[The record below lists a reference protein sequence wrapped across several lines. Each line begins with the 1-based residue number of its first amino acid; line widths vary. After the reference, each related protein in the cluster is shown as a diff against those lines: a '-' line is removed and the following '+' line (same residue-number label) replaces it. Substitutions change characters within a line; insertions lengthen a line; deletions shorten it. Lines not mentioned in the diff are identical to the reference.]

1 MSIDATNWAWG
12 IVKGDQGFCRYWRW
26 TQYKLGP
33 RHLAVLL
40 KIADRVNGDASYWG
54 GRDWLYQELKGVV
67 SNPTAISKCI
77 TDLCKAHILL
87 QTQRPSNKRKAK
99 YRLNIENMSC
109 ADIAHVYPYVVCH
122 HSTRTNVSSATTAHE
137 QMFRVP
143 PQHTSTIYNSIREEE
158 NSIDIHPN
166 GWIEQIFV
174 TTNIVGLDEYFSVV
188 PEKLNIPKDDLSILE
203 IIKTNKTKL
212 TDPGSDRCFI
222 SLWTEYLGRVPA
234 FSTLR
239 AVVDN
244 QGANAFPTPGL
255 YEWQIKELK
264 KNNPENPD
272 SYFLKG
278 ENPLYK
284 KPLPET
290 PTVEV

>member
-1 MSIDATNWAWG
+1 MSIDATNWTWG
-12 IVKGDQGFCRYWRW
+12 VVKGETW

-67 SNPTAISKCI
+67 SDPTAISKCI

-87 QTQRPSNKRKAK
+87 QTERPSGKRKATYK
-99 YRLNIENMSC
+99 LNIENLSC
-109 ADIAHVYPYVVCH
+109 ADIAPDEHLSC
-122 HSTRTNVSSATTAHE
+122 ATTAPE
-137 QMFRVP
+137 TFVRVP
-143 PQHTSTIYNSIREEE
+143 PQHPTTIYNSIKEEE
-158 NSIDIHPN
+158 NSIDIQPN

-290 PTVEV
+290 PKTIKQKKQRRYI

>member
-12 IVKGDQGFCRYWRW
+12 VVKGDTW

-99 YRLNIENMSC
+99 YRLNIENLSC
-109 ADIAHVYPYVVCH
+109 ADIAPDTHMSC
-122 HSTRTNVSSATTAHE
+122 ATTAHE

-143 PQHTSTIYNSIREEE
+143 PQHTSTINNSIREEE

-239 AVVDN
+239 AVVAN